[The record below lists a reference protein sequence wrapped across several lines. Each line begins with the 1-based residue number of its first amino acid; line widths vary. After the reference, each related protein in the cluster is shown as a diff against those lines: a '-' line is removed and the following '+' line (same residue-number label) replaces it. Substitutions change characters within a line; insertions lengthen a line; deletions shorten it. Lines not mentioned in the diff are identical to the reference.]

1 MEARSTKRCVVGTFL
16 QNLMGGMVGLMDNV
30 EVRTHWHK
38 HKDRWREQMLVL
50 KKGQDVERAVW
61 QSEGYVVRFYSEA
74 LGLLVNQPSLL
85 SSTHIKT
92 QPTHTHT
99 HRSYCFP
106 YLNHWHK
113 SSWREETTEWMN
125 DIYPHTVPKQC
136 WDVQLI
142 IMGNLPEHDLLWKMS
157 SCLPLNLNRRCTQ
170 QHKSRM
176 KKHSGWSVLKR
187 LPAAPLRDVIVVYLH
202 RKELQNPS
210 PKSAN

>member
-1 MEARSTKRCVVGTFL
+1 MKRADACSKKRTRCGKSSLTEWRICGQVLLWSSRPFSKSAFTSIIRSHK
-16 QNLMGGMVGLMDNV
+16 NP
-30 EVRTHWHK
+30 TH
-38 HKDRWREQMLVL
+38 
-50 KKGQDVERAVW
+50 A
-61 QSEGYVVRFYSEA
+61 
-74 LGLLVNQPSLL
+74 
-85 SSTHIKT
+85 
-92 QPTHTHT
+92 HTHT
-99 HRSYCFP
+99 RRSYCFP

-113 SSWREETTEWMN
+113 SSWREETTERMN
-125 DIYPHTVPKQC
+125 DINPHTVPKQC

-187 LPAAPLRDVIVVYLH
+187 LPPAPLRDVIVVYLH